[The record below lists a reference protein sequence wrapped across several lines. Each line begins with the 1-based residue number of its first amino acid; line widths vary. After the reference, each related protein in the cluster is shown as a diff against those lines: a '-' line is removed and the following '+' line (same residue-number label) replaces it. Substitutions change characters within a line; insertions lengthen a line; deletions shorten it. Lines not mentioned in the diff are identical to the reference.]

1 MQGLTLEQLFS
12 VAHFQ
17 PARQK
22 VTRIFLTLS
31 ALLNTSLH
39 LKPLNQPLPVWAAV
53 FRIYQWNKLKEGCRM
68 WKEDLSW
75 HLRSHTG
82 KMMERVCVW
91 LVFSGGGILGTQAT
105 TQCSVWISACFRVLL
120 GRFCERGM
128 MCIVWRER
136 LSAEGWL
143 VFIAGVRPTTIVMKA
158 GPQPRSSACAVA
170 CQALPT
176 VFVYK
181 SADVIVLACVWMCLR
196 SVWLSTWCTVCSMK

>member
-12 VAHFQ
+12 VAHCQ
-17 PARQK
+17 PAGQK
-22 VTRIFLTLS
+22 VTRIFLTSS

-39 LKPLNQPLPVWAAV
+39 LN
-53 FRIYQWNKLKEGCRM
+53 
-68 WKEDLSW
+68 
-75 HLRSHTG
+75 HTG
-82 KMMERVCVW
+82 KMMEIVCVW

-105 TQCSVWISACFRVLL
+105 TQCSVWISAYFRVLL

-128 MCIVWRER
+128 TCIVWRER

-170 CQALPT
+170 CQ
-176 VFVYK
+176 
-181 SADVIVLACVWMCLR
+181 
-196 SVWLSTWCTVCSMK
+196 VCSQKYRANKTVTKMLNF